1 MKTKLILLATLF
13 LLVSCESGGTTEN
26 LNKTANSKFYQ
37 LTNSPGFFGSLGLID
52 YKTKGMHY
60 KVFQTSNG
68 GVDIINI
75 TKDSLEIVKLKQD
88 IKDGH

>member
-1 MKTKLILLATLF
+1 MKIKLILFATLL
-13 LLVSCESGGTTEN
+13 LLVNCTPGAKTEN

-60 KVFQTSNG
+60 KVFQTSSG
-68 GVDIINI
+68 GVDIINV
-75 TKDSLEIVKLKQD
+75 TLDSLNVAKLKQD
-88 IKDGH
+88 LKNGH